1 MMVIVLMG
9 VSSSGKSTVGQLLA
23 EKTGGQ
29 FYDGD
34 DFHSPENVAKMKSG
48 NPLDDEDR
56 ESWLAS
62 LAALIWEAQG
72 LTFIACS
79 ALKEK
84 YREVLSGAEFV
95 FLSGTPELL
104 AERISVRTDHY
115 MPPGLLQSQLEAL
128 EVPEE
133 VLTLDI
139 AESSETLAD
148 QVIQHFNL

>member
-1 MMVIVLMG
+1 
-9 VSSSGKSTVGQLLA
+9 
-23 EKTGGQ
+23 
-29 FYDGD
+29 
-34 DFHSPENVAKMKSG
+34 MKSG

-104 AERISVRTDHY
+104 AERISVRADHY